1 MTQSLQMRLCRLD
14 PCLPGILGCHCV
26 RPGHQLWPLVRFQ
39 YFISSCYSSSWCL
52 EGRKASTVEAVGLA
66 LWFVVSEHMCRGI
79 QPLPWSEALETCEAA
94 MRLGSGLSL
103 LSLPDSLLAGSL
115 LDKWVTNCVIRVASN
130 YPCIGPRGELLCST
144 QGGWG
149 GGLLEAHRPGVRGRW
164 VWDSSQ
170 ACSLWLSPSAGFQI
184 VHPFLSSRF

>member
-1 MTQSLQMRLCRLD
+1 M
-14 PCLPGILGCHCV
+14 
-26 RPGHQLWPLVRFQ
+26 
-39 YFISSCYSSSWCL
+39 
-52 EGRKASTVEAVGLA
+52 EAVGLA
-66 LWFVVSEHMCRGI
+66 LWFVVSAHMCRGI
-79 QPLPWSEALETCEAA
+79 QRLPWSEALETCEAA

-149 GGLLEAHRPGVRGRW
+149 GGAAGGSQTWGEGQVGLGLFSGLLPLAVSISPVSNC
-164 VWDSSQ
+164 SSISQ
-170 ACSLWLSPSAGFQI
+170 QQILDQSPRCLSL
-184 VHPFLSSRF
+184 SRVQP